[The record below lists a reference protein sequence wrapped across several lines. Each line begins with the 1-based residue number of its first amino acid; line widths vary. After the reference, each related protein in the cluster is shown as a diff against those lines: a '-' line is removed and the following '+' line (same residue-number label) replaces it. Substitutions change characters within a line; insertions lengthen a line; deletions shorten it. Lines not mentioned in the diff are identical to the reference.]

1 MLSPGRGARAH
12 EVDEHLAVKL
22 PRAGSACT
30 IEENEERLVSAAMQR
45 SPAYRLF
52 TQWSTRIAYLRGVA
66 AALDHMHSHSRVHRD
81 LTSTNLLVTEDW
93 QAKVT
98 SPLPPP
104 PLISMTSDALSF
116 LCI

>member
-1 MLSPGRGARAH
+1 
-12 EVDEHLAVKL
+12 
-22 PRAGSACT
+22 
-30 IEENEERLVSAAMQR
+30 MQR

-104 PLISMTSDALSF
+104 PHPTTTSHHHLRLPACSISFLGPTPLCWFQKAYIPPPPTPPLISMTSDALSF